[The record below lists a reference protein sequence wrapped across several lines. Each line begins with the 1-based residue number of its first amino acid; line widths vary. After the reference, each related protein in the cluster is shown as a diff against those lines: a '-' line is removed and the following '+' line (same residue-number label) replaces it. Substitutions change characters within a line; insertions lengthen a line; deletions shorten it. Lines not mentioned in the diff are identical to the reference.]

1 MKKLLYIFVISL
13 TLFSCTEVIDIDI
26 NASNPQLVVE
36 GGIGLNEPA
45 RIVLTRSISLDQN
58 IEIPFEENADVEISD
73 NEGNSEKLL
82 EMSPGIYSSS
92 TIKGVAGRT
101 YNITINTAKETITA
115 LSAMPAQV
123 RIDTM
128 MVENSIY
135 PGGGPPVGNQP
146 APFYEIRVKYTDPE
160 PETNFYRFL
169 VTVNGVVTSR
179 NNVYNDRLTNGNQVE
194 AFLIVFNSELK
205 AGDSITVEMQCI
217 EKPVYE
223 YFSSVGSAGGPG
235 GSSSPANPYTNLK
248 GAILG
253 YFSAHT
259 VERKTY
265 LLQ

>member
-1 MKKLLYIFVISL
+1 
-13 TLFSCTEVIDIDI
+13 
-26 NASNPQLVVE
+26 
-36 GGIGLNEPA
+36 
-45 RIVLTRSISLDQN
+45 
-58 IEIPFEENADVEISD
+58 
-73 NEGNSEKLL
+73 
-82 EMSPGIYSSS
+82 
-92 TIKGVAGRT
+92 
-101 YNITINTAKETITA
+101 
-115 LSAMPAQV
+115 MPTQI

-160 PETNFYRFL
+160 PETNFYRLL

-194 AFLIVFNSELK
+194 AFLIVYNPELK

-217 EKPVYE
+217 EKTVYD
-223 YFSSVGSAGGPG
+223 YFSSMGSAGGPG
-235 GSSSPANPYTNLK
+235 GSSSPANPYTNLQ